1 MGRILN
7 LHLRVVLSCFILVSG
22 VLYLNGQ
29 WVINHWSW
37 LYLREKTDSRQ
48 GQVDV
53 GEPPDGHLS
62 ASIWRARDALE
73 AGEVERALA
82 LMTPLVEA
90 RGDYALTM
98 LGLILD
104 ARGDGRSATA
114 AWLEAENP
122 YSLWDAGSRA
132 AELGDFDSAELYYLA
147 AQDLEPER
155 GILPLANFYSRRA
168 GDLKTARDVL
178 REALLTYPDS
188 RFRLSWM
195 RRQGEILVELE
206 EWGEAQQVYTE
217 LAAQFPD
224 DISSLIGLGWLIY
237 ERGDGLD
244 AAVTVFE
251 RAIEGDPE
259 RGEGYFAMGQI
270 LAQAGRYAEADSWL
284 RLAIE
289 REPQNLYWWLER
301 ANMAR
306 DAGNLALA
314 LEIYDETLSR
324 FPEHAGTYYHMAW
337 AYRLD
342 EQPEQ
347 AILSIE
353 RALALKDPPDAKFY
367 ARAGEIYEWRGDLEK
382 ARVAYE
388 RALTLDPGN
397 DTAAAGLRRLEE
409 D

>member
-1 MGRILN
+1 
-7 LHLRVVLSCFILVSG
+7 
-22 VLYLNGQ
+22 
-29 WVINHWSW
+29 
-37 LYLREKTDSRQ
+37 
-48 GQVDV
+48 
-53 GEPPDGHLS
+53 
-62 ASIWRARDALE
+62 
-73 AGEVERALA
+73 
-82 LMTPLVEA
+82 
-90 RGDYALTM
+90 
-98 LGLILD
+98 
-104 ARGDGRSATA
+104 
-114 AWLEAENP
+114 
-122 YSLWDAGSRA
+122 
-132 AELGDFDSAELYYLA
+132 
-147 AQDLEPER
+147 EPER

-178 REALLTYPDS
+178 RKALLTYPDS

-195 RRQGEILVELE
+195 RRQGEILVELG

-251 RAIEGDPE
+251 QAIERDPE

-301 ANMAR
+301 ANTAR

-314 LEIYDETLSR
+314 LEIYGETLSR

-347 AILSIE
+347 AILAIE
-353 RALALKDPPDAKFY
+353 RALALKDPSDSKFY
-367 ARAGEIYEWRGDLEK
+367 GRAGEIYEWRGDLEK

-397 DTAAAGLRRLEE
+397 DTAAAGLRRIEE
-409 D
+409 E